1 VERGCSSTNTG
12 ISGSSRRRAVVRPR
26 SIALEIVQRCG
37 NIASVTAIVDDLAA
51 KYNAPREVILRDVN
65 NVLQD
70 FADKRVMSL

>member
-1 VERGCSSTNTG
+1 LNSDA
-12 ISGSSRRRAVVRPR
+12 RAVLGRTP
-26 SIALEIVQRCG
+26 IGMLALRAGRGAVE
-37 NIASVTAIVDDLAA
+37 LAWRG